1 VRGTAWF
8 LGGEYEQYLRVRD
21 ESRELER
28 RVEELNQ
35 FEKPSVGED
44 IRSLKDRIDQLHRK
58 RNANSKAVS

>member
-21 ESRELER
+21 ELRELER

-35 FEKPSVGED
+35 FEKPSVEED
-44 IRSLKDRIDQLHRK
+44 SRSLKDRIDQSHRK

>member
-1 VRGTAWF
+1 VRGTVWF

-21 ESRELER
+21 ELRELER

-35 FEKPSVGED
+35 FEKPSVEED
-44 IRSLKDRIDQLHRK
+44 SRSLKDRIDQLHWK

>member
-21 ESRELER
+21 ELRELER

-35 FEKPSVGED
+35 FEKPSVEED
-44 IRSLKDRIDQLHRK
+44 SRSLKDRIDQLHRK